1 LEQAKR
7 DDPVFRQAIDT
18 LELLQLLDYGIM
30 ATVLVSQFVDKKFQT
45 FIIEFASEDVN
56 DFCLMVQMGFFVL
69 TGDRY
74 QMVLPQNLD
83 VERVKQAH
91 LTLAETED
99 DDWIHPDRLIVAMP
113 MPKQHSFNVCCAK

>member
-1 LEQAKR
+1 
-7 DDPVFRQAIDT
+7 
-18 LELLQLLDYGIM
+18 
-30 ATVLVSQFVDKKFQT
+30 
-45 FIIEFASEDVN
+45 
-56 DFCLMVQMGFFVL
+56 MGFFVV

-99 DDWIHPDRLIVAMP
+99 EDWIHPDRLIVAMS
-113 MPKQHSFNVCCAK
+113 HAKATQLQRLLGKMNQDQRLADRRLLLSLD

>member
-1 LEQAKR
+1 
-7 DDPVFRQAIDT
+7 
-18 LELLQLLDYGIM
+18 M
-30 ATVLVSQFVDKKFQT
+30 ATVFVSQFVDKEFQT

-56 DFCLMVQMGFFVL
+56 DFRLMVQMGFFVL
-69 TGDRY
+69 TGNRY

-99 DDWIHPDRLIVAMP
+99 EDWIHRDRL
-113 MPKQHSFNVCCAK
+113 